1 MGRSARVK
9 KEESLVE
16 KLKTLPIVLKME
28 KEGLVQMMEKDW
40 LLRTSYGDE
49 RNRRNCFH
57 REETKNQV

>member
-49 RNRRNCFH
+49 RNRRNCFN

>member
-1 MGRSARVK
+1 M
-9 KEESLVE
+9 VE

-49 RNRRNCFH
+49 RNRRNCFN